1 MNFKYIHYYVKDLN
15 YISVSLVAR
24 IFRRGVTCMGVRCM
38 YMYACISMQDLGGL
52 GKCCFSS
59 ALCFLVY
66 SNS

>member
-1 MNFKYIHYYVKDLN
+1 MFYIDIHYYVKDLS

-52 GKCCFSS
+52 G
-59 ALCFLVY
+59 
-66 SNS
+66 